1 MGCSPSGSLRDFY
14 QSMKEG
20 RHRADSGGEGR
31 VSRDA
36 GEQGALPRRLR
47 PRAVGGRGL
56 VLLTANLW
64 FIFRWRLGGALREK
78 DSTGLWMDQ
87 ADRAS
92 ARLTRCWLIWM
103 P

>member
-1 MGCSPSGSLRDFY
+1 MLEVGRECQDFR
-14 QSMKEG
+14 ET
-20 RHRADSGGEGR
+20 
-31 VSRDA
+31 
-36 GEQGALPRRLR
+36 
-47 PRAVGGRGL
+47 RAVGGRGL

-92 ARLTRCWLIWM
+92 ARLTR
-103 P
+103 